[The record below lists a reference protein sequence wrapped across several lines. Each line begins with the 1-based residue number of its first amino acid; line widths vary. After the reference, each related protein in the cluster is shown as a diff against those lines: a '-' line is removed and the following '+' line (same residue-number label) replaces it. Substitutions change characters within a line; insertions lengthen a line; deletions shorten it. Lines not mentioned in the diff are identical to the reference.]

1 MQEHAAFAS
10 TAAASSQAGNFAP
23 FSAQRLFVIGG
34 ISLIVV
40 GMVLGDIF
48 AAFVLHPN
56 AGRIGG
62 LLAEATQAVAAHNP
76 QKVQAEFNA
85 IGELLENRGTKVDA
99 HAHIID
105 FGYLALLLALAQPW
119 VGFSERYKRRL
130 AQIFLAG
137 AVLLPVGVFLIHY
150 VGLAYSPMS
159 AIGWAS
165 IVADFGGLL
174 VLLVCAS
181 ELGGIWKSF
190 RVRASSDTASSRPKN
205 FPLWDDRSWS
215 SRALLSGGT
224 LLVLAGFIYGAYFA
238 GARLYS
244 WESRDTQLL
253 RQMVTEASAGNLSAA
268 RGAVNDYGGL
278 QGEVAINVA
287 AHAHIIEFGFTAMLL
302 ALIQPYVFL
311 SERWRR
317 RWALV
322 LLAGSI
328 MLPLFV
334 RMELRWGLLA
344 GGIADVGGLLVI
356 IALLGMLAGVLRY
369 TGKQDATFSRTGD
382 RA

>member
-10 TAAASSQAGNFAP
+10 TVASSAGNFAP
-23 FSAQRLFVIGG
+23 LSAQRLFVIGG
-34 ISLIVV
+34 ISLIVA

-48 AAFVLHPN
+48 AAFILHPN

-62 LLAEATQAVAAHNP
+62 LLADATQAVAARNP
-76 QKVQAEFNA
+76 QKVQVEFNA
-85 IGELLENRGTKVDA
+85 IGGLLENRGTKVDA

-119 VGFSERYKRRL
+119 VGFSERYKQRL
-130 AQIFLAG
+130 AQVFLTG

-150 VGLAYSPMS
+150 VGLAYSPLS

-174 VLLVCAS
+174 VLLACAA

-190 RVRASSDTASSRPKN
+190 RVRASSPAAASSRPGN
-205 FPLWDDRSWS
+205 FSLWDDRSWS

-224 LLVLAGFIYGAYFA
+224 LLILAGFIYGGYFA
-238 GARLYS
+238 GAHLYS

-253 RQMVTEASAGNLSAA
+253 RQMMSQASAGHLNAA
-268 RGAVNDYGGL
+268 NGAVNDYGAL
-278 QGEVAINVA
+278 QGEVAINIA

-317 RWALV
+317 RWAVV
-322 LLAGSI
+322 LLAGSVI
-328 MLPLFV
+328 LPVFV

-344 GGIADVGGLLVI
+344 GGIADLGGLLVI

-369 TGKQDATFSRTGD
+369 TGKQDAAFIRTGD
-382 RA
+382 RP

>member
-1 MQEHAAFAS
+1 MQERTAFAS
-10 TAAASSQAGNFAP
+10 TAASLPAGNFAP
-23 FSAQRLFVIGG
+23 LSAQRLLVIGG
-34 ISLIVV
+34 ISLIVA

-62 LLAEATQAVAAHNP
+62 LLSGATQAVAAHNP
-76 QKVQAEFNA
+76 QRVQAEFNA
-85 IGELLENRGTKVDA
+85 IGGLLENRGTKVDA

-119 VGFSERYKRRL
+119 VGFSERYKQRL
-130 AQIFLAG
+130 ARVFLAG
-137 AVLLPVGVFLIHY
+137 AVLLPIGVFLIHY
-150 VGLAYSPMS
+150 VGLAYSPLS

-174 VLLVCAS
+174 VLLACAA
-181 ELGGIWKSF
+181 ELGGIWKTF
-190 RVRASSDTASSRPKN
+190 RLRSSLAPSSRAGNSPS
-205 FPLWDDRSWS
+205 WDDRSWS
-215 SRALLSGGT
+215 SRVLLSGGT

-238 GARLYS
+238 GAHLYS

-253 RQMVTEASAGNLSAA
+253 RQMMTLASAGDLNAA
-268 RGAVNDYGGL
+268 NDAVNGYGAL
-278 QGEVAINVA
+278 QGEVAINIA

-311 SERWRR
+311 SESWRR
-317 RWALV
+317 RWAVV

-328 MLPLFV
+328 ILPVFV
-334 RMELRWGLLA
+334 RLELRWGLLA
-344 GGIADVGGLLVI
+344 GGIADLGGLLVI

-369 TGKQDATFSRTGD
+369 TGQQDAALMRTGD
-382 RA
+382 RT

>member
-10 TAAASSQAGNFAP
+10 SAAALPLRNFAP
-23 FSAQRLFVIGG
+23 LSAQRLFVIGG
-34 ISLIVV
+34 ISLIVA

-56 AGRIGG
+56 AARIGG
-62 LLAEATQAVAAHNP
+62 LLSEATQAVAAHNP

-85 IGELLENRGTKVDA
+85 IGGLLENRGTKVDA

-119 VGFSERYKRRL
+119 VGFSERYKLRL
-130 AQIFLAG
+130 AQVFIAG
-137 AVLLPVGVFLIHY
+137 AILLPVGVFLIHY
-150 VGLAYSPMS
+150 VGLAYSPLS

-174 VLLVCAS
+174 VLLVCAA
-181 ELGGIWKSF
+181 ELGGIWKNF
-190 RVRASSDTASSRPKN
+190 RMGSSVTPSSPAKVRL
-205 FPLWDDRSWS
+205 LWDDRSWC
-215 SRALLSGGT
+215 SRVLLSGGT
-224 LLVLAGFIYGAYFA
+224 LLILAGFIYGAYFA
-238 GARLYS
+238 GAHLYS

-253 RQMVTEASAGNLSAA
+253 RQMMTQASAGDVTAA
-268 RGAVNDYGGL
+268 NDAVNNYGAL

-311 SERWRR
+311 RESWRR
-317 RWALV
+317 RWAVV

-328 MLPLFV
+328 ILPVFV
-334 RMELRWGLLA
+334 RLELRWGLLA
-344 GGIADVGGLLVI
+344 GGIADLGGLLVI

-369 TGKQDATFSRTGD
+369 TGKQDAAGD
-382 RA
+382 RP